1 MSKLDELISSY
12 QEDAKKLNIAIDTD
26 LLAKVTK
33 GLGPSV
39 YNADSAKVASSDQTE
54 LDRIKTNFLIGKLGL
69 ADGPKLDEAIQE
81 VVNTFGSSS
90 RNKHRALF
98 YYLLVKKFGKE
109 SVYN

>member
-1 MSKLDELISSY
+1 MSKLEELISSY
-12 QEDAKKLNIAIDTD
+12 QDDAKKLNLT
-26 LLAKVTK
+26 V
-33 GLGPSV
+33 V
-39 YNADSAKVASSDQTE
+39 YNADSSKVASSDQTE
-54 LDRIKTNFLIGKLGL
+54 LDRIKKNFLIGKLGL
-69 ADGPKLDEAIQE
+69 ADSTKLDEAIQE

>member
-12 QEDAKKLNIAIDTD
+12 QDEAKKLNIAIDSD
-26 LLAKVTK
+26 LLTKVTK

-39 YNADSAKVASSDQTE
+39 YNADSSKVASSDQAE

-69 ADGPKLDEAIQE
+69 ADGPKLNEAIQE
-81 VVNTFGSSS
+81 VVNTFGSGS
-90 RNKHRALF
+90 RSKHRALF